1 MAIQPT
7 GDQNNQPRRR
17 NPDVDG
23 KIDAFL
29 QGNPLP
35 GAKDK
40 PTAKAGDQTLS
51 QPPLNQ
57 PLKDGF
63 EYTDPSSG
71 DCVTLS
77 NAGKTDLSQRSG
89 GMPEKPNAWRS
100 FVKNSSRV
108 MNGASA
114 IYSMARVFIGPGAM
128 PPTTPDVSFRAP
140 HNPMDLPEK
149 LPRPY
154 RQGKP
159 KGQKYAD
166 EVDPNVS
173 KEPLGISGDPPPGR
187 MVSKVLIWWLM
198 RPSVI
203 SGWLISVIARTV
215 WAAQSRQA
223 RRNAHR
229 VHGSD
234 RRSNEKRRPIRPP
247 F

>member
-17 NPDVDG
+17 NPDIEG

-29 QGNPLP
+29 QGNPPP

-40 PTAKAGDQTLS
+40 PAAKADDQTLS

-71 DCVTLS
+71 DRVTL
-77 NAGKTDLSQRSG
+77 RSG
-89 GMPEKPNAWRS
+89 GKSNLAQDAAEAATKPNAWRS

-114 IYSMARVFIGPGAM
+114 VYSMARVFIGPGAM

-140 HNPMDLPEK
+140 HNPMELPEK

-166 EVDPNVS
+166 EVDPSVS
-173 KEPLGISGDPPPGR
+173 KEPLGISGDPPPKKDGVEGFDLVVDEAKR
-187 MVSKVLIWWLM
+187 DQWLADFRDRKNGM
-198 RPSVI
+198 GGPEQAGPPQRPS
-203 SGWLISVIARTV
+203 GPRL
-215 WAAQSRQA
+215 
-223 RRNAHR
+223 
-229 VHGSD
+229 
-234 RRSNEKRRPIRPP
+234 
-247 F
+247 